1 MPVQI
6 SHHLAKE
13 ATGVIVKNH
22 SLPNSL
28 WLGPV
33 PHPSLSTLWDRE
45 ISRVS
50 DGFRRQH
57 FYCDP
62 VSGESNLKL
71 RLPMGRTIVAEGA
84 VPQLNTRPY
93 PRNMESFFSPGKY
106 SHTRILVCT
115 LKTNGSFSP
124 QLSSDLRAKG
134 EQKVTM
140 TLRSKGWCLPENWEK
155 SSCHEVKGIWSNSLR
170 NSHYR
175 CVYVPHNFLVRKAL
189 PHPHQ
194 RNL

>member
-93 PRNMESFFSPGKY
+93 PRNMESFFFPWEILSYKDPGLHPQNKW
-106 SHTRILVCT
+106 ILLTTVI
-115 LKTNGSFSP
+115 
-124 QLSSDLRAKG
+124 
-134 EQKVTM
+134 
-140 TLRSKGWCLPENWEK
+140 LRSESQGGTESDHDPEEQGLVPPWELREIIL
-155 SSCHEVKGIWSNSLR
+155 SWS
-170 NSHYR
+170 
-175 CVYVPHNFLVRKAL
+175 
-189 PHPHQ
+189 Q
-194 RNL
+194 RNLK